1 MLNLSECNMLFS
13 ISNSDTFFI
22 LKNVKKGIKN
32 LKYNYFGL
40 ALKLGRH
47 FTENFLVNSQKWD
60 LFYNVIDFL

>member
-47 FTENFLVNSQKWD
+47 FTENFLVNSQK
-60 LFYNVIDFL
+60 